1 MSFETGQ
8 QPYRAFRDIVAER
21 TRPLLAWTGSGLS
34 SEAGLPTWIGLK
46 ELLVESVRQK
56 ADLYQAQDARQLKEK
71 ANLIE
76 EQENNWIA
84 LKMLQE
90 ALGKTSYREVIRE
103 AYSSASSVQIPT
115 TYQQVWKLRVRGI
128 LNLNLDR
135 LATRALSERH
145 PGSAP
150 LEFNGPAVARLRQ
163 LLNGHVSFIG
173 NLHGTFEDSQSWV
186 LTRDELSGLLKDAA
200 YRSFI
205 ETCLST
211 FTVFFIGISADDLA
225 VGGHL
230 SRLSKLGIEM
240 PTHYWLTDRRDA
252 TTDEWAEEAGIRLI
266 RYTARE
272 GDHGEV
278 SEFFGDLLSYVPE
291 EPMSGFPPIAPTIA
305 TPDTMGSL
313 ATPVEMMQWDA
324 DDIRMALNKR
334 AQEILKEDSV
344 EAYEEFS
351 NFCSEYDQAIYR
363 AWYTTTRE
371 GENTVLGYRLI
382 KEIAKGS
389 FGRVY
394 EAESP
399 SGKRVAVKILLEEIR
414 NEPDHLRSFR
424 RGVRSM
430 RILQGHGVGG
440 MVAYL
445 EASEIPAFVV
455 MEWVEGPNLVE
466 ATQAK
471 FLGEWPDIVKA
482 SMQLSRIIRK
492 AHELPERVLHRDL
505 RPSNVMLEGYYTEPN
520 DWNVVV
526 LDFDLSW
533 HKGAFEKSV
542 LHNTVAGY
550 LAPEQM
556 HEVKGVSTRNAAVD
570 SFGLGM
576 TMLYLC
582 SGKDPLPDQHK
593 HQDWQSV
600 VEEACTGVKCCT
612 WLSVPRRVT
621 RLILESTQDRQAA
634 RWDMAEIAGELERL
648 AEAVD
653 SPGDVRSPEL
663 LAEELAAHCE
673 VMAGYSWDADAIG
686 ASRELHTGMKIGIYA
701 DVLKQQLV
709 LSIQWTSTGVEERK
723 NLGKYVVNN
732 SNAAADQLA
741 AGGWTKLEKDI
752 KSRAVSLKTSIDI
765 SETYGRLEDLAT
777 VIDNATRKL
786 QFAGP

>member
-1 MSFETGQ
+1 MAFETN
-8 QPYRAFRDIVAER
+8 QPAYRSFRDIVAER

-34 SEAGLPTWIGLK
+34 AEAGLPTWLPLK
-46 ELLVESVRQK
+46 ELLLENVRQK
-56 ADLYQAQDARQLKEK
+56 AAGLDAKDARMLNKK
-71 ANLIE
+71 ADAAE
-76 EQENNWIA
+76 AQPNNWIA
-84 LKMLQE
+84 FKMLHDSI
-90 ALGKTSYREVIRE
+90 GKTSYREVIRD
-103 AYSSASSVQIPT
+103 AYSSAPGVAIPGA
-115 TYQQVWKLRVRGI
+115 YRDIWKLRVRGV

-135 LATRALSERH
+135 LATRALSERQ

-163 LLNGHVSFIG
+163 LLNGHTPFIG

-186 LTRDELSGLLKDAA
+186 LTKDELSDLLGDPP

-205 ETCLST
+205 ETCLSM
-211 FTVFFIGISADDLA
+211 FTVFFVGISADDLA

-230 SRLSKLGIEM
+230 SRLSELGVET
-240 PTHYWLTDRRDA
+240 PPHYWLTERRDA
-252 TTDEWAEEAGIRLI
+252 KTDEWAEEAGIRLI
-266 RYTARE
+266 RYTVRDESHA
-272 GDHGEV
+272 EV
-278 SEFFGDLLSYVPE
+278 AEFFRDLLSYVPE
-291 EPMSGFPPIAPTIA
+291 EPTSGFPPVAPTIA
-305 TPDTMGSL
+305 TVDNATDL
-313 ATPVEMMQWDA
+313 ASAGEMVQWDA
-324 DDIRMALNKR
+324 NDIRIALNSR
-334 AQEILKEDSV
+334 AQQILKSESAN
-344 EAYEEFS
+344 AYEEFS
-351 NFCSEYDQAIYR
+351 RFCEQYDQAIYR

-371 GENTVLGYRLI
+371 DENTVLGYRLI
-382 KEIAKGS
+382 KEKAKGS

-399 SGKRVAVKILLEEIR
+399 DGRKVALKILLEEIR
-414 NEPDHLRSFR
+414 NDSDHLRSFR

-430 RILQGHGVGG
+430 RILQRHGVEG

-455 MEWVEGPNLVE
+455 MEWIEGPNLME
-466 ATQAK
+466 ATQAN
-471 FLGEWPDIVKA
+471 FLSEWADVIKVA
-482 SMQLSRIIRK
+482 MQLSRIIRK

-576 TMLYLC
+576 TLLYLC

-593 HQDWQSV
+593 HQDWRSV
-600 VEEACTGVKCCT
+600 VEAACESVKSCA
-612 WLSVPRRVT
+612 WQSMSHRVA
-621 RLILESTQDRQAA
+621 RLILTATQDKQAA
-634 RWDMAEIAGELERL
+634 RWDMAEISGELERL
-648 AEAVD
+648 SEAVNA
-653 SPGDVRSPEL
+653 PETVRSPEL

-673 VMAGYSWDADAIG
+673 VMAGYLWDPDAMG
-686 ASRELHTGMKIGIYA
+686 AYRELHTGMKVGIYA
-701 DVLKQQLV
+701 DVLNQRL
-709 LSIQWTSTGVEERK
+709 LLHLNWTSTGVEERK

-741 AGGWTKLEKDI
+741 AGGWSSDEKQI
-752 KSRAVSLKTSIDI
+752 GSRAVSIKSSIGI
-765 SETYGRLEDLAT
+765 SETYGRLDDLAS
-777 VIDNATRKL
+777 VVDKATRKL
-786 QFAGP
+786 QFTSP